1 MASKAKR
8 AVGVDIGGTGIK
20 AGIVDLVGGVLAS
33 DRVKVRTPL
42 GAQPS
47 DVLEAVRTVLE
58 TLGVADDHD
67 VPLGVAF
74 PAIVKG
80 GRTLSAA
87 NVSKDWIGFK
97 AEKFFEKGLG
107 RDIHFANDADVAGVA
122 ELRYGAA
129 AGRDG
134 LTILTTLGTG
144 IGSAMLYNGVLVPN
158 TELGHLQRAG
168 EETDA
173 EAFAA
178 YSAMERENAEL
189 GGVGRPPAVV
199 LQPRRVPVQ
208 PRPVHRRRRRVQA
221 RRPVPAAAG
230 PEDADRSGRAS
241 QQRGHHRGGRPRAR
255 LNRPRNR
262 GEWAGLYAGFCSG
275 AKAPSTVIYLGD
287 TLPCRS
293 SGLPGDSAGRV
304 IIPCL
309 ALLRARFTLRVASPR
324 PRWSLTPPFH
334 PYRNR
339 SRGGLFSVAL
349 SRGSLRVGVTHRPAL
364 WSPDVPRCGKPRHAA
379 VQPTHSRRRV

>member
-20 AGIVDLVGGVLAS
+20 AGIVDLVDGRAHERPGQGPHSPRA
-33 DRVKVRTPL
+33 P
-42 GAQPS
+42 QPS

-87 NVSKDWIGFK
+87 NVSQEWIGFK

-168 EETDA
+168 AETDA

-178 YSAMERENAEL
+178 YSAMERENLSWEEWAARLQWYYSHVEFL
-189 GGVGRPPAVV
+189 FSPDLFIVGGGVSKHADQFLPLLD
-199 LQPRRVPVQ
+199 LQ
-208 PRPVHRRRRRVQA
+208 
-221 RRPVPAAAG
+221 
-230 PEDADRSGRAS
+230 DADRPRGAS
-241 QQRGHHRGGRPRAR
+241 QQRGHHRGRRARAR
-255 LNRPRNR
+255 LSNHGP
-262 GEWAGLYAGFCSG
+262 
-275 AKAPSTVIYLGD
+275 
-287 TLPCRS
+287 
-293 SGLPGDSAGRV
+293 
-304 IIPCL
+304 
-309 ALLRARFTLRVASPR
+309 
-324 PRWSLTPPFH
+324 
-334 PYRNR
+334 
-339 SRGGLFSVAL
+339 
-349 SRGSLRVGVTHRPAL
+349 
-364 WSPDVPRCGKPRHAA
+364 
-379 VQPTHSRRRV
+379 